1 MRVLVVGAVADF
13 RSTRGQ
19 GQVLGVD
26 GVRHIQRGEALG
38 QELCQ
43 VEIDHWS
50 MVLVDRLAAARD
62 DQIGDENLHGLAVLV
77 QGRRPHLDQPLI
89 RARL

>member
-13 RSTRGQ
+13 RSTGGQ

-43 VEIDHWS
+43 VEIDHWT
-50 MVLVDRLAAARD
+50 MVLVDYWRRGTIRLATKTCTVSPFWFKVVV
-62 DQIGDENLHGLAVLV
+62 GTLTS
-77 QGRRPHLDQPLI
+77 P
-89 RARL
+89 

>member
-50 MVLVDRLAAARD
+50 MVLVD
-62 DQIGDENLHGLAVLV
+62 
-77 QGRRPHLDQPLI
+77 
-89 RARL
+89 